1 MRITKLFVSVGL
13 ASASLTCV
21 AAPDATIQAILTKH
35 NCLACHAVD
44 RKVVGPSYNDVGAK
58 FKDERGAAALL
69 LGKIKNGS
77 AGTWGPVPMPP
88 NPGISAEDAKKVVD
102 WILAGAPG

>member
-21 AAPDATIQAILTKH
+21 AAPDATIQAILTKN

-44 RKVVGPSYNDVGAK
+44 RKVVGPHT
-58 FKDERGAAALL
+58 R
-69 LGKIKNGS
+69 
-77 AGTWGPVPMPP
+77 TWAPSSRT
-88 NPGISAEDAKKVVD
+88 NP
-102 WILAGAPG
+102 APLPCC